1 MEQLAELQ
9 GLVVR
14 QRKEWGEILS
24 GFETQNKYE
33 ILDTGGRS
41 LFLAAEVGSSFLS
54 RMFLKSLRPFEIQ
67 VLSQDGTL
75 LLSIQRSFRFYFHH
89 VSVFDSAGQLLGSVR
104 REFSLLRRLYSVAD
118 SSGEAKAQLF
128 GPILHP
134 WTFEI
139 RRGGAAHGK
148 ITKKWSGLGKE
159 MFTDAD
165 NFGVEFPPNA
175 PATLRAVLLGAV
187 FLIDFVHFEKGGNN

>member
-1 MEQLAELQ
+1 MDQLTELD

-14 QRKEWGEILS
+14 QKKEWGEILT

-33 ILDTGGRS
+33 VCNTSGQS
-41 LFLAAEVGSSFLS
+41 LFFAAEVGSSFLS
-54 RMFLKSLRPFEIQ
+54 RMFLKSLRPFQ
-67 VLSQDGTL
+67 VEVLGQDGNL
-75 LLSIQRSFRFYFHH
+75 ILRIERPFRFYFHE
-89 VSVFDSAGQLLGSVR
+89 VSVFDAGGQLLGTVR
-104 REFSLLRRLYSVAD
+104 REFSLVRRLYSVAD
-118 SSGEAKAQLF
+118 NTGEAKAELF

-139 RRGGAAHGK
+139 RRGGVTHGA

-165 NFGVEFPPNA
+165 NFGIEFPPKA
-175 PATLRAVLLGAV
+175 PGTLRAVLLGAV
-187 FLIDFVHFEKGGNN
+187 FLIDFVHFERSGNR